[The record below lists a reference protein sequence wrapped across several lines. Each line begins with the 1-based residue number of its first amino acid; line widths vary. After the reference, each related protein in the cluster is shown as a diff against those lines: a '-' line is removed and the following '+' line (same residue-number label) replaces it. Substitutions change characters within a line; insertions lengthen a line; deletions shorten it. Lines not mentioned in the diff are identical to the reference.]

1 MIKVT
6 LITNAG
12 RKSFPVSDDATP
24 RKVFD
29 DNNVNYSVGKP
40 AIDSVPM
47 GIGDM
52 DKSFAELGITD
63 SCYLTC
69 VVKADN
75 AATAKVAGSACVI
88 TSALKRKDLELVA
101 KYRPEELCLYEGEG
115 KDKEAVFGVCL
126 TESSAGTLNKYG
138 AEFGPATSQEGLAT
152 ITLLID
158 PDEENVASMLEDK
171 IGPGLL
177 KLDEI
182 EAKIPAVLDA
192 IKADQAKVREHI
204 TLE

>member
-12 RKSFPVSDDATP
+12 RKTVLVPNDTTP

-29 DNNVNYSVGKP
+29 DNSVNYGVGKP

-52 DKSFAELGITD
+52 DRSFADLGVNE

-75 AATAKVAGSACVI
+75 AATAKVSGSACVI
-88 TSALKRKDLELVA
+88 TSALKREDLELVT
-101 KYRPEELCLYEGEG
+101 KYRPEELFLYEGEG
-115 KDKEAVFGVCL
+115 KEKEPVFGVGL
-126 TESSAGTLNKYG
+126 TDKSAGNINKSG
-138 AEFGPATSQEGLAT
+138 AEFGPATSQDGYAT

-158 PDEENVASMLEDK
+158 PEETNVAAMLEDK

-177 KLDEI
+177 KLDQI
-182 EAKIPAVLDA
+182 EAHIPTVLEA
-192 IKADQAKVREHI
+192 IKADQEKVREHI